1 MISRKILNIIIAH
14 IGSVME
20 GIWVEDKS
28 HIADIIQLKN
38 DNIRF
43 VLVPVWLEWMRRRNG
58 SIIEKQVA
66 AIGLKDVSKDIH
78 IIHGLTAFI
87 LGEDSRWRTKKYN
100 TQRKHVNNII
110 QFLNYLI
117 RNKKRLKIT
126 KLSDLTIQIGTDFLS
141 DLSFKKQE
149 VQTEDG
155 IVEKEISVNKKTV
168 LSIGRTLTYFYI
180 WLNNNDLLPKV
191 DGELLQESKRKN
203 HHNGEYYYESIFDP
217 IYPSEEVRKL
227 EHCFPIKYLPLL
239 LEIAIIKTNPIVLGL
254 YLQLFGGLRVSEV
267 INIKRTQFARTV
279 NKGDF
284 LLNIESRNMR
294 TDLKGSSGGGYA
306 KKQRRQLIIQ
316 IKDWGDILYRQH
328 LDLYKESNSLS
339 DYSPKGAL
347 FVNSQGRA
355 LSEPSY
361 RYYFKK
367 LKQEFC
373 DHLFK
378 YGDADEKLVANHL
391 RIIDWN
397 THIGRGTF
405 TNMITEQTDN
415 IAEVAFIRGDS
426 NLMSCL
432 PYLAKTTR
440 ARDRVEKNI
449 SAVHE
454 DYVPSLINKQIPPR
468 RT

>member
-1 MISRKILNIIIAH
+1 MN
-14 IGSVME
+14 
-20 GIWVEDKS
+20 DKS
-28 HIADIIQLKN
+28 HIAEIFQLKS

-43 VLVPVWLEWMRRRNG
+43 VLVPVWLEWMRKRDG

-66 AIGLKDVSKDIH
+66 AIGLKNVSKDIH
-78 IIHGLTAFI
+78 IIHGLSAFI

-100 TQRKHVNNII
+100 TQRKHVSNVI

-117 RNKKRLKIT
+117 KNKKRLKLT
-126 KLSDLTIQIGTDFLS
+126 KLSDLTIQLGTDFLT

-149 VQTEDG
+149 VHTEDG
-155 IVEKEISVNKKTV
+155 IIEKEISINKKTV
-168 LSIGRTLTYFYI
+168 LSIGRTLTYFYV
-180 WLNNNDLLPKV
+180 WLHNNELLPNV
-191 DGELLQESKRKN
+191 DGELLQEFKRKN
-203 HHNGEYYYESIFDP
+203 HHNNEYYYESIFEP
-217 IYPSEEVRKL
+217 IYPSEQPRKL
-227 EHCFPIKYLPLL
+227 EHYFPIKYLPLL
-239 LEIAIIKTNPIVLGL
+239 LEIAILKANPITLGI
-254 YLQLFGGLRVSEV
+254 YLQVFGGLRVSEV
-267 INIKRTQFARTV
+267 VNIKRTQFARTV

-328 LDLYKESNSLS
+328 LDLYKESDKLS
-339 DYSPKGAL
+339 DYTPKGAL
-347 FVNSQGRA
+347 FVNFQGRA

-361 RYYFKK
+361 RYYFNK
-367 LKQEFC
+367 LKQKFC

-378 YGDADEKLVANHL
+378 YGNAADKLVANHL

-405 TNMITEQTDN
+405 TNMITEQTEN
-415 IAEVAFIRGDS
+415 IAELAFLRGDS
-426 NLMSCL
+426 DLMSSVA
-432 PYLAKTTR
+432 YLAKTTR
-440 ARDRVEKNI
+440 ARDRIENNI
-449 SAVHE
+449 STMHE
-454 DYVPSLINKQIPPR
+454 DYVPSLINKQTPQR